1 METPF
6 CLSKKTDGALL
17 GAGIFLSGADLFL
30 DNVLKINRQT
40 FDENRSFEK
49 KSVNGFDRLFM
60 NDYNFLL
67 DKVGGNIFL
76 CSAMASPIF
85 ILGKSQ
91 KSEWKTVGLMYAETL
106 LIANG
111 IKELAKLSIN
121 RYRPMCYFESGDS
134 YDSYKDDGDFANSF
148 PSGHS
153 TMAFAGAAFSSY
165 VFWKY
170 FPESP
175 LRYAVCAG
183 SFSFAAATAVS
194 RVLSGNHFVSDVAVG
209 ALIGSCTGFLVPFLH
224 QSKKAETNENI
235 QVGILP
241 NGFLMRLN
249 F

>member
-1 METPF
+1 MKVIDIM
-6 CLSKKTDGALL
+6 CDSARLL
-17 GAGIFLSGADLFL
+17 GLEEECEMLCDSTKDETSKLA
-30 DNVLKINRQT
+30 NQT
-40 FDENRSFEK
+40 
-49 KSVNGFDRLFM
+49 
-60 NDYNFLL
+60 
-67 DKVGGNIFL
+67 
-76 CSAMASPIF
+76 
-85 ILGKSQ
+85 
-91 KSEWKTVGLMYAETL
+91 
-106 LIANG
+106 
-111 IKELAKLSIN
+111 IKQMFELAKLSIN

>member
-1 METPF
+1 MKKTFPLKILIFCLCSHFFADVANSVKSVCALGSPF

-30 DNVLKINRQT
+30 DNVLKINQQT

-111 IKELAKLSIN
+111 IKELVDEEN
-121 RYRPMCYFESGDS
+121 REFFLKKALE
-134 YDSYKDDGDFANSF
+134 
-148 PSGHS
+148 
-153 TMAFAGAAFSSY
+153 
-165 VFWKY
+165 
-170 FPESP
+170 P
-175 LRYAVCAG
+175 LREKYDFILIDCPPSLG
-183 SFSFAAATAVS
+183 ILTLNGLAAADSVIVPMQCEYFALEGN
-194 RVLSGNHFVSDVAVG
+194 LSGLLQTV
-209 ALIGSCTGFLVPFLH
+209 LLH
-224 QSKKAETNENI
+224 ANI
-235 QVGILP
+235 RRQG
-241 NGFLMRLN
+241 
-249 F
+249 

>member
-1 METPF
+1 MKKAFLLKILIFCLCSHFFADVANSVKSACVSESPF
-6 CLSKKTDGALL
+6 CLSKKKDGILL
-17 GAGIFLSGADLFL
+17 GTGIFLSGADLFL
-30 DNVLKINRQT
+30 DNVFKINRQT

-60 NDYNFLL
+60 NDYNFML
-67 DKVGGNIFL
+67 DKVAGNIFL
-76 CSAMASPIF
+76 YSAMASPIF

-91 KSEWKTVGLMYAETL
+91 KSEWKTVVLMYTETL

-121 RYRPMCYFESGDS
+121 RYRPMCYFES
-134 YDSYKDDGDFANSF
+134 GDFANSF

-183 SFSFAAATAVS
+183 SF
-194 RVLSGNHFVSDVAVG
+194 L
-209 ALIGSCTGFLVPFLH
+209 LQP
-224 QSKKAETNENI
+224 Q
-235 QVGILP
+235 QP
-241 NGFLMRLN
+241 
-249 F
+249 